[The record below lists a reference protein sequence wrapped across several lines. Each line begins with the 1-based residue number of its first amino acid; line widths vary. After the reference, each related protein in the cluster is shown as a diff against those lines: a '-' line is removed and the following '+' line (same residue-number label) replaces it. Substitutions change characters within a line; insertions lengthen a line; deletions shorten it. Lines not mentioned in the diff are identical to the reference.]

1 MPNVIPFLFAWQP
14 ETVMLFPCRSTLRFV
29 IFAVRISLTVQLRE
43 VKYGITGLSAVFAG
57 VLPLRFP
64 FIWNMVIAFRV
75 FGTAERS
82 QLSNAAANLSAIFT
96 DKFISILL
104 AFNRSMI
111 SSMRIFFAGPV
122 DEQSGVLTFLST
134 ILAVNTHDGIL
145 SLFFVAAAANGFRCL
160 LRCFTACIIAIFMPT
175 SFLRLKSVFFR
186 PDDIFWYSKN
196 DRTVQMTDRFPFHFS
211 GMPIPDSDISSE

>member
-1 MPNVIPFLFAWQP
+1 MPNVIPFPFAWQP

-82 QLSNAAANLSAIFT
+82 QLSNAAANLSANIY
-96 DKFISILL
+96 
-104 AFNRSMI
+104 R
-111 SSMRIFFAGPV
+111 RIHQHP
-122 DEQSGVLTFLST
+122 
-134 ILAVNTHDGIL
+134 
-145 SLFFVAAAANGFRCL
+145 
-160 LRCFTACIIAIFMPT
+160 P
-175 SFLRLKSVFFR
+175 RLQTEH
-186 PDDIFWYSKN
+186 DIFHA
-196 DRTVQMTDRFPFHFS
+196 DFFCRAR
-211 GMPIPDSDISSE
+211 